1 MTTKDW
7 QTRTELL
14 IGEKGVS
21 RLARAHVLLV
31 GVGGV
36 GAYAAEQLCRAG
48 VGELT
53 IVDADKVAPSNINR
67 QLPALHSTVGQSKVE
82 VMGRRLLD
90 INPDLKLHTVEEFIR
105 DDRTSELLDAA
116 PYDCVLDA
124 IDSLSPKVYLIYQTV
139 QRAIPVVSVM
149 GAGGKMDPHLVQI
162 ADIAKSHHCHLAK
175 AVRKRLYR
183 LGVKH
188 GVEVVFSAENV
199 PEDAVIIDQDEYAGR
214 VRLLRCL
221 RRHPTVVGST
231 AGMRLLVTALQ
242 VPRHGTT
249 LRDFVACVD
258 LPSSCPYGAAQGK
271 SIV

>member
-67 QLPALHSTVGQSKVE
+67 QLPALYSTVGQSKVE

-139 QRAIPVVSVM
+139 QRSIPVVSVM

-199 PEDAVIIDQDEYAGR
+199 PEDAVIIDQDESINKLSTVGTISYMPAVFGCFAASAVIR
-214 VRLLRCL
+214 RLL
-221 RRHPTVVGST
+221 G
-231 AGMRLLVTALQ
+231 RLPV
-242 VPRHGTT
+242 
-249 LRDFVACVD
+249 
-258 LPSSCPYGAAQGK
+258 
-271 SIV
+271 

>member
-1 MTTKDW
+1 
-7 QTRTELL
+7 
-14 IGEKGVS
+14 
-21 RLARAHVLLV
+21 
-31 GVGGV
+31 
-36 GAYAAEQLCRAG
+36 
-48 VGELT
+48 
-53 IVDADKVAPSNINR
+53 
-67 QLPALHSTVGQSKVE
+67 
-82 VMGRRLLD
+82 MGRRLLD

-199 PEDAVIIDQDEYAGR
+199 PEEAVIIDQDESINKLSTVGTISYMPAVFGCFAASAVIR
-214 VRLLRCL
+214 RLL
-221 RRHPTVVGST
+221 G
-231 AGMRLLVTALQ
+231 RLPV
-242 VPRHGTT
+242 
-249 LRDFVACVD
+249 
-258 LPSSCPYGAAQGK
+258 
-271 SIV
+271 

>member
-67 QLPALHSTVGQSKVE
+67 QLPALHSTVGQSKVD

-149 GAGGKMDPHLVQI
+149 GAGGKMD
-162 ADIAKSHHCHLAK
+162 CHLAK

-199 PEDAVIIDQDEYAGR
+199 PEDAVIIDQDESINKLSTVGSISYMPAVFGCFAASAVIR
-214 VRLLRCL
+214 RLL
-221 RRHPTVVGST
+221 G
-231 AGMRLLVTALQ
+231 RLPV
-242 VPRHGTT
+242 
-249 LRDFVACVD
+249 
-258 LPSSCPYGAAQGK
+258 
-271 SIV
+271 